1 MRVREGVGRCRRVP
15 EGNRMVCGGAGTCS
29 RVQEVEEGTGVCR
42 RVHEGAEG
50 GGRVQEDDGW
60 CRRVQKRAEL

>member
-1 MRVREGVGRCRRVP
+1 MQERA
-15 EGNRMVCGGAGTCS
+15 AG